1 MALKRINKE
10 LKDMERNPPCQC
22 SIGVINNDPFHC
34 KATLIGPP
42 GTPFQGGLF
51 NLTIDF
57 PDDYP
62 FQPPKV
68 RFTTKVFHPNI
79 NDQGGICLDILNS
92 KWCPTLSISGDPNT
106 NHSLRKNI
114 ALMYLNER
122 KKYDEEA
129 KRWTRLYATG

>member
-34 KATLIGPP
+34 K
-42 GTPFQGGLF
+42 GLF

-92 KWCPTLSISGDPNT
+92 KWCPTLSISGVILT
-106 NHSLRKNI
+106 ICVML
-114 ALMYLNER
+114 
-122 KKYDEEA
+122 
-129 KRWTRLYATG
+129 